1 MTMLAVSALSPNA
14 TAVCFFI
21 AFVLALL
28 AAFGAKVWPTVNI
41 LALAF
46 AAYVFVFLWN
56 ALAG

>member
-1 MTMLAVSALSPNA
+1 MLAVSTMSPNA

-28 AAFGAKVWPTVNI
+28 AAFGASLRPTVNI

-46 AAYVFVFLWN
+46 AAFVFVFLWN
-56 ALAG
+56 ALAA